1 VQPDALK
8 IITAQEV
15 PLGVLPVKGKDSFS
29 PSTPKIEGLDESNFL
44 DQEGPDSIR
53 PGPPLYK
60 DETAFSVLT
69 AADILAH
76 EDEAVGW
83 VLDDYLPSGG
93 LVILAGKPKEGKS
106 TLTYELAMKVVKGQP
121 FIGRSTSGGSVLIL
135 ALEEHPRDVRMRLQ
149 ALGLQESDKI
159 FVRVESVNPT
169 RATLAALCK
178 FVVENGIKLVVIDT
192 LSALW
197 RVADENDASAVTAAI
212 QPLLVL
218 ARESGAC
225 VLLIHHARKS
235 EGSYGDEIRGSG
247 ALFATVDVALILKRH
262 EIATQ
267 RKLIGISRYA
277 DTPAELILELRD
289 SGYVALGDPAD
300 LNKQAR
306 LERVRAALGHEP
318 ELPAAIFQRADV
330 KRGDGYRLLNIL
342 VDQGE
347 VIRSGSGRKG
357 DPFLYKAVSDSS
369 GSPSPWTNNKVT
381 EEVIVDA
388 D

>member
-1 VQPDALK
+1 
-8 IITAQEV
+8 
-15 PLGVLPVKGKDSFS
+15 
-29 PSTPKIEGLDESNFL
+29 
-44 DQEGPDSIR
+44 
-53 PGPPLYK
+53 
-60 DETAFSVLT
+60 
-69 AADILAH
+69 
-76 EDEAVGW
+76 
-83 VLDDYLPSGG
+83 
-93 LVILAGKPKEGKS
+93 
-106 TLTYELAMKVVKGQP
+106 MKVV
-121 FIGRSTSGGSVLIL
+121 
-135 ALEEHPRDVRMRLQ
+135 H
-149 ALGLQESDKI
+149 
-159 FVRVESVNPT
+159 
-169 RATLAALCK
+169 
-178 FVVENGIKLVVIDT
+178 
-192 LSALW
+192 
-197 RVADENDASAVTAAI
+197 
-212 QPLLVL
+212 
-218 ARESGAC
+218 

-369 GSPSPWTNNKVT
+369 GSPSPGRITK
-381 EEVIVDA
+381 
-388 D
+388 